1 MSKYEALGVK
11 RSASLQEVKGAYQAA
26 ALANH
31 PDKQAGLAT
40 ADLKAQ
46 ASQRFLLI
54 QAAWETLRDEDLRR
68 EYDCRLDLQARNVV
82 VSDEVNVDDMRFDE
96 ADGGSFSH
104 ECRCG
109 EAYVV
114 TQAELSEG
122 FEVLDCPGC
131 SLYIRVLG
139 KLAETAPAAA
149 ATTAPATDR

>member
-26 ALANH
+26 ALASH
-31 PDKQAGLAT
+31 PDKQASLAT
-40 ADLKAQ
+40 AELKAQ
-46 ASQRFLLI
+46 ATQRFLLI
-54 QAAWETLRDEDLRR
+54 QAAWETLRDEDLRQ

-82 VSDEVNVDDMRFDE
+82 VSDEVNVDDMHFDE
-96 ADGGSFSH
+96 ADGGSFSY

-114 TQAELSEG
+114 TRDELNEG

-131 SLYIRVLG
+131 SLYIRVLRRP
-139 KLAETAPAAA
+139 AEPAA